1 MTELP
6 QLPYQCLQ
14 LSHPLDL
21 FASGYWISQNCV
33 LKTPGETCV
42 RPARRV
48 HPPQPLASAIWAEV
62 TGHFAY
68 LVRSLWESFVWLGP
82 RLTRWLYHSQSRSAI
97 TRPHS
102 WPRPCPPC
110 VPTLKSSYLAKSLS
124 WPFQPTVIYSF
135 WNSGSLLLF
144 HLALMYLLAIY
155 LFLSLL
161 FHLKLCSIIS
171 FPFGL

>member
-42 RPARRV
+42 RAARRV
-48 HPPQPLASAIWAEV
+48 HLPQPVALTIWAEV

-82 RLTRWLYHSQSRSAI
+82 QLNRWLCHSQSRSTI
-97 TRPHS
+97 KRPHS

-110 VPTLKSSYLAKSLS
+110 VATLKSFLPCQQSVLTLS
-124 WPFQPTVIYSF
+124 ADSD
-135 WNSGSLLLF
+135 
-144 HLALMYLLAIY
+144 
-155 LFLSLL
+155 LFL
-161 FHLKLCSIIS
+161 LKLRVTFIVS
-171 FPFGL
+171 FGAYLSFGNLFIFILVVSS